1 MKQDIE
7 IEMRKRLVVELK
19 GLLHNLKYN
28 TDEFRMTQEILQKI
42 KRTDKGIIR
51 IMCEYAE
58 YFEAVGISVRDL
70 FEDIV

>member
-1 MKQDIE
+1 MEQDIE
-7 IEMRKRLVVELK
+7 IEMRKRLVVELR

-42 KRTDKGIIR
+42 KRTDKGIIK
-51 IMCEYAE
+51 IMCGYAE
-58 YFEAVGISVRDL
+58 YFETVGISVRDL